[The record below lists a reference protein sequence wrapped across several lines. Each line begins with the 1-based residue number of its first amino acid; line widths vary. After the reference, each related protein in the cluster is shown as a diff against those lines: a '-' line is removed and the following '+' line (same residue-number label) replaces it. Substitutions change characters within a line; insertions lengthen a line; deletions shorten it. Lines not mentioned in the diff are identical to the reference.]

1 MLGNTT
7 FLPLLLPLP
16 LPFPCCCCCCCCIFF
31 LLFSTIG
38 DPPPLSCLGYSL
50 KWECSRGVGMAFMVR
65 LKSVISPP
73 GVPPH
78 FTEEKYVDWGLL
90 LLMLLL
96 VVVVVVVGEEILE
109 KLGLV

>member
-1 MLGNTT
+1 
-7 FLPLLLPLP
+7 
-16 LPFPCCCCCCCCIFF
+16 
-31 LLFSTIG
+31 
-38 DPPPLSCLGYSL
+38 
-50 KWECSRGVGMAFMVR
+50 MVR